1 VTVTTTNPD
10 LIAKPLTPRIFPGAI
25 KMTVNTLDSKT
36 KTVSAIYADAATR
49 PAGLCCPQSY
59 KSEFTSH
66 IPKEAFDHNYGC
78 GSPLLKAGAN
88 AGETVVD
95 LGSGVGIDCFVA
107 ARLVGATG
115 KVIGIDMT
123 DAMLEQAAKFKQ
135 MVSKELGFD
144 VVEFRK
150 GVIEKIPVEDNS
162 VDLVI
167 SNCVLNLSMHQ
178 DVVMKE
184 IHRILRPGG
193 RLVISD
199 IVVDREVAEADRA
212 NEQLWAECYT
222 GAIPVDKLVSTYES
236 LGFLGLTQL
245 DESSWQKVAGYNF
258 GSITLR
264 AYKLPSSRQ
273 SGCVYGGHAAIYLG
287 PYASVKDEEDHDFAR
302 FKPVEVCNAT
312 AARLRMPPYSDA
324 FMVLDIPALAK
335 TQPTSACGCAPG
347 VVCPPAN
354 EAAPATPK
362 AACCDT
368 TTSCC

>member
-1 VTVTTTNPD
+1 MNVE
-10 LIAKPLTPRIFPGAI
+10 A
-25 KMTVNTLDSKT
+25 LDSKT
-36 KTVSAIYADAATR
+36 KTVGAVYADAAAR

-59 KSEFTSH
+59 KPEFTQH
-66 IPKEAFDHNYGC
+66 IPKQAFDHNYGC
-78 GSPLLKAGAN
+78 GSPLLKAGAQ

-107 ARLVGATG
+107 ARLVGPTG
-115 KVIGIDMT
+115 KVIGVDMT
-123 DAMLEQAAKFKQ
+123 DAMLAQAQKFNK
-135 MVSKELGFD
+135 MVVSELGSD

-150 GVIEKIPVEDNS
+150 GIIEKIPVDDNS

-167 SNCVLNLSMHQ
+167 SNCVLNLSLHQ

-199 IVVDREVAEADRA
+199 IVVDREIADADRA

-222 GAIPVDKLVSTYES
+222 GAIPINKLVSTYES

-245 DESSWQKVAGYNF
+245 DESTWEKVAGYDF

-264 AYKLPSSRQ
+264 AYKLPSSRV

-287 PYASVKDEEDHDFAR
+287 PYASVKDEEDHDFVR
-302 FKPVEVCNAT
+302 FAPTEVCDAT
-312 AARLRMPPYSDA
+312 AARLRMHPYTEQ
-324 FMVLDIPALAK
+324 FLVLDIPALAK
-335 TQPTSACGCAPG
+335 AAPLSGCGCAPG
-347 VVCPPAN
+347 VVCPPAV
-354 EAAPATPK
+354 ETAASKT
-362 AACCDT
+362 ACCDT
-368 TTSCC
+368 ASSCCP

>member
-1 VTVTTTNPD
+1 
-10 LIAKPLTPRIFPGAI
+10 
-25 KMTVNTLDSKT
+25 M
-36 KTVSAIYADAATR
+36 
-49 PAGLCCPQSY
+49 
-59 KSEFTSH
+59 
-66 IPKEAFDHNYGC
+66 
-78 GSPLLKAGAN
+78 LKAGAQ

-107 ARLVGATG
+107 ARLVGPTG
-115 KVIGIDMT
+115 KVIGVDMT
-123 DAMLEQAAKFKQ
+123 DAMLERAHEFNQEVAA
-135 MVSKELGFD
+135 ELGYN

-150 GVIEKIPVEDNS
+150 GVIEQLPVEDNS

-167 SNCVLNLSMHQ
+167 SNCVLNLSLHQ

-222 GAIPVDKLVSTYES
+222 GAIPVNKLVSTYES

-245 DESSWQKVAGYNF
+245 DESTWEKVAGYHF

-264 AYKLPSSRQ
+264 AYKLPSSKV

-287 PYASVKDEEDHDFAR
+287 PYASVKDEEDHDFVR
-302 FKPVEVCNAT
+302 FTPTEVCDAT
-312 AARLRMPPYSDA
+312 AARLRMAPYSDN
-324 FMVLDIPALAK
+324 FMVLDLPALAK
-335 TQPTSACGCAPG
+335 AAPLSACGCAPG
-347 VVCPPAN
+347 VVCPPAATTAT
-354 EAAPATPK
+354 AAPAASTGG
-362 AACCDT
+362 CCDNQS
-368 TTSCC
+368 SCCA

>member
-1 VTVTTTNPD
+1 MNTV
-10 LIAKPLTPRIFPGAI
+10 
-25 KMTVNTLDSKT
+25 TLDSKT
-36 KTVSAIYADAATR
+36 DTVRAVYADAAAR

-59 KSEFTSH
+59 RPELTSH
-66 IPKEAFDHNYGC
+66 IPKQAFDHNYGC
-78 GSPLLKAGAN
+78 GSPLLKAGAK

-107 ARLVGATG
+107 ARMVGAQG
-115 KVIGIDMT
+115 KVIGVDMT
-123 DAMLEQAAKFKQ
+123 DAMLEQAAHFNRS
-135 MVSKELGFD
+135 VAAELGYD

-150 GVIEKIPVEDNS
+150 GVIEQLPVEDNS

-167 SNCVLNLSMHQ
+167 SNCVLNLSLQ
-178 DVVMKE
+178 QETVMKE

-199 IVVDREVAEADRA
+199 IVVDRPIAEADRA

-222 GAIPVDKLVSTYES
+222 GAIPVNQLVSSYES

-245 DESSWQKVAGYNF
+245 DESSWEKVGGYHF

-287 PYASVKDEEDHDFAR
+287 PYASVKDEEDHDFVR
-302 FKPVEVCNAT
+302 FTPTEVCNAT
-312 AARLRMPPYSDA
+312 AARLRMQPYSES
-324 FMVLDIPALAK
+324 FLVLDIPELAK
-335 TQPTSACGCAPG
+335 AAPAAGCGCAPG
-347 VVCPPAN
+347 VAC
-354 EAAPATPK
+354 APAQP
-362 AACCDT
+362 AAAGTSCCDT
-368 TTSCC
+368 ASSCCA

>member
-1 VTVTTTNPD
+1 MTTAT
-10 LIAKPLTPRIFPGAI
+10 I
-25 KMTVNTLDSKT
+25 DSKT
-36 KTVSAIYADAATR
+36 KTVSSIYADAASR

-66 IPKEAFDHNYGC
+66 IPTEAFDHNYGC

-107 ARLVGATG
+107 ARLVGPTG

-123 DAMLEQAAKFKQ
+123 DAMLEQAAKFNKL
-135 MVSKELGFD
+135 VANELGFD
-144 VVEFRK
+144 VVQFRK
-150 GVIEKIPVEDNS
+150 GVIEQIPVEDNS

-178 DVVMKE
+178 EVVMKE

-199 IVVDREVAEADRA
+199 IVVDREVSEPDKA
-212 NEQLWAECYT
+212 NEKLWAECYT
-222 GAIPVDKLVSTYES
+222 GAIPVNRLVSTYES

-245 DESSWQKVAGYNF
+245 DESTWEKVAGYNF

-264 AYKLPSSRQ
+264 AYKLPTSRQ

-287 PYASVKDEEDHDFAR
+287 PYASVKDEENHNFVR
-302 FKPVEVCNAT
+302 FTPIEVCDAT
-312 AARLRMPPYSDA
+312 AARLRMHPYSDA
-324 FMVLDIPALAK
+324 FLVLDIPELAK
-335 TQPTSACGCAPG
+335 AAPLSACGCAPG

-354 EAAPATPK
+354 EAAPTTAK

-368 TTSCC
+368 AASCC